1 MNSKEIDKP
10 FLAIVVALVVVGLF
24 IFSSASLGLVARDG
38 APFGIVFMRQLI
50 FGVFLGGFLAYWMS
64 KIDYRNWRNYGFYI
78 FILSVLLTLAVWI
91 PGLGFEHGGA
101 KRWLSLGFMSF
112 QPAEVLKLGF
122 IVYFSAW
129 LTSIKDGVRTFKWG
143 VIPYLV
149 LIGIVAV
156 VLLIQPDT
164 DTLFVIAAA
173 GMGIFL
179 IAGAKWR
186 HILLII
192 IAGVL
197 LLAGLVVSRPYL
209 MARVS
214 IYLNPLADPLGAGY
228 QIQQSLIAVGSGNWF
243 GRGLGQSVQKF
254 EYLPEP
260 IGDSIF
266 AVFAEEWG
274 LIGSILLLG
283 LFTAFI
289 IRGFQIALRAPTQFG
304 TLLVSGIAL
313 MIGIQSLFNISAM
326 LGLVPLSGMPLIFV
340 SQGGS
345 ALALA
350 LLEVGIIMNV
360 SRQMRKE

>member
-1 MNSKEIDKP
+1 
-10 FLAIVVALVVVGLF
+10 
-24 IFSSASLGLVARDG
+24 
-38 APFGIVFMRQLI
+38 
-50 FGVFLGGFLAYWMS
+50 
-64 KIDYRNWRNYGFYI
+64 
-78 FILSVLLTLAVWI
+78 
-91 PGLGFEHGGA
+91 
-101 KRWLSLGFMSF
+101 
-112 QPAEVLKLGF
+112 
-122 IVYFSAW
+122 
-129 LTSIKDGVRTFKWG
+129 
-143 VIPYLV
+143 
-149 LIGIVAV
+149 
-156 VLLIQPDT
+156 
-164 DTLFVIAAA
+164 
-173 GMGIFL
+173 
-179 IAGAKWR
+179 
-186 HILLII
+186 
-192 IAGVL
+192 
-197 LLAGLVVSRPYL
+197 
-209 MARVS
+209 MARIS

-289 IRGFQIALRAPTQFG
+289 IRGFQIALRAPTHFG
-304 TLLVSGIAL
+304 TLLVSGLVL

-360 SRQMRKE
+360 SRQMRNST